1 MGIPSF
7 NCQWIYLIYL
17 LKPNGKGYLFNGI
30 SSWQTST
37 KPCQQGCRP
46 LWAMGMCNDHLNCKH
61 FNRGA
66 SLSTDVQV
74 RGQSLSWHG
83 GTTAN
88 SPSLRWKDSSRFIG
102 SLLAHQCIQSMAIS
116 IFSPFKSSPFTWLCW
131 FSSANSNSFS
141 AETSPSTT
149 IRQRH
154 IFGWPLRQKVKNEAK
169 DAHYVRVHAGVPWIK
184 CSQKKTSVIYSPDFK
199 LTCCLCA
206 PTK

>member
-61 FNRGA
+61 FNGGA
-66 SLSTDVQV
+66 SLSSDVQV
-74 RGQSLSWHG
+74 RGQSLSWQG
-83 GTTAN
+83 GTTAS
-88 SPSLRWKDSSRFIG
+88 SPSLRWKAWSRFIG
-102 SLLAHQCIQSMAIS
+102 ILVTHQRIHSLAIL
-116 IFSPFKSSPFTWLCW
+116 IFSPMQCWCRFKPFSSPFTCVCW
-131 FSSANSNSFS
+131 FLAANSNKFS
-141 AETSPSTT
+141 AKTSPSTI

-154 IFGWPLRQKVKNEAK
+154 IFGWPLRQKVKKEAK
-169 DAHYVRVHAGVPWIK
+169 KNLFNVWLHAGI
-184 CSQKKTSVIYSPDFK
+184 
-199 LTCCLCA
+199 
-206 PTK
+206 

>member
-1 MGIPSF
+1 MS
-7 NCQWIYLIYL
+7 Y
-17 LKPNGKGYLFNGI
+17 
-30 SSWQTST
+30 
-37 KPCQQGCRP
+37 
-46 LWAMGMCNDHLNCKH
+46 
-61 FNRGA
+61 NRA
-66 SLSTDVQV
+66 SLSTGVQV

-88 SPSLRWKDSSRFIG
+88 SLSLRWKDSSRFIG
-102 SLLAHQCIQSMAIS
+102 SLLTHQCIHSMAIS
-116 IFSPFKSSPFTWLCW
+116 IFSQFKKSSPFTWLCW
-131 FSSANSNSFS
+131 FLSANSNSFS

-199 LTCCLCA
+199 LTCWWLPLC
-206 PTK
+206 TNK